1 MNQVQNSI
9 HLAVAQNTVTKVVN
23 RFGRQATYNNGG
35 FRVGLVI
42 GEPAQ
47 KFAAINK
54 QAAYATE
61 AECWGVLRAVEY
73 AIGQGWRKVLI
84 VANQAGFGHSRDS
97 RNKGQF
103 FLDLA
108 QAKAAVAELEVEF
121 ESPEGSNP
129 AAAVARS
136 SDAPFLHRTVET
148 PEFCAGVQAVV
159 KEIQQGR
166 PAKPV
171 SRGFPFPIGTP
182 VELAAPAS
190 VEPAVA
196 LIDHA

>member
-1 MNQVQNSI
+1 MNTVQNSI

-35 FRVGLVI
+35 FRVGFVI

-61 AECWGVLRAVEY
+61 AECWGILRAVEY
-73 AIGQGWRKVLI
+73 TIGQGWKSVRI
-84 VANQAGFGHSRDS
+84 VAAQAGFGHSRDS

-121 ESPEGSNP
+121 EHPDGNP
-129 AAAVARS
+129 ALAVARS
-136 SDAPFLHRTVET
+136 SDAPFLPRTEET

-166 PAKPV
+166 QAKPV
-171 SRGFPFPIGTP
+171 SRGFPFTVGTP
-182 VELAAPAS
+182 AELAAPAS
-190 VEPAVA
+190 IEPVPS